1 MPRRRATPRPAGPR
15 GHCACA
21 HAASRPGRV
30 WGVGWGERALPV
42 PPHRRA
48 QPGHEGEGVE
58 GGRRECVCV
67 CGEMASLIPAAASS
81 PAGAPSRSK
90 KRPASPGTGSGP
102 AKKKK
107 TTAPG
112 GSQVTEGGP
121 GGRRACAGASSPP
134 PFRAC
139 SRRGGAGR
147 PLPQAGSAGVASP
160 PAGTVVSL
168 CVPRQPRG
176 RLLAWL
182 PPPRLPFLF
191 LLARGSRRAPGKDW
205 PPGAAGPGGVGVP
218 PPRAGGFFPG
228 VGPPSFRPLVITLLS
243 ALCVVTLSDQTVLQ
257 SFVSFRA
264 CLQ

>member
-1 MPRRRATPRPAGPR
+1 M
-15 GHCACA
+15 
-21 HAASRPGRV
+21 SV
-30 WGVGWGERALPV
+30 
-42 PPHRRA
+42 
-48 QPGHEGEGVE
+48 
-58 GGRRECVCV
+58 CVCV

-168 CVPRQPRG
+168 CVPRQAAPG
-176 RLLAWL
+176 PAPCLASPAPLPL
-182 PPPRLPFLF
+182 PPRPWKPPSSGEGLAAGCRWAGGGRCSPAPGWRFL
-191 LLARGSRRAPGKDW
+191 SRRWTPEFQAFSYHF
-205 PPGAAGPGGVGVP
+205 AVGVVCGD
-218 PPRAGGFFPG
+218 AF
-228 VGPPSFRPLVITLLS
+228 
-243 ALCVVTLSDQTVLQ
+243 
-257 SFVSFRA
+257 
-264 CLQ
+264 

>member
-1 MPRRRATPRPAGPR
+1 M
-15 GHCACA
+15 
-21 HAASRPGRV
+21 S
-30 WGVGWGERALPV
+30 E
-42 PPHRRA
+42 
-48 QPGHEGEGVE
+48 
-58 GGRRECVCV
+58 CV

-134 PFRAC
+134 PPFRAC

-182 PPPRLPFLF
+182 PPPGSPSSSSSPVEAAELRGRTGRRVPLGRGGSVFPRPG
-191 LLARGSRRAPGKDW
+191 LA
-205 PPGAAGPGGVGVP
+205 
-218 PPRAGGFFPG
+218 
-228 VGPPSFRPLVITLLS
+228 
-243 ALCVVTLSDQTVLQ
+243 
-257 SFVSFRA
+257 VSFQALDPRVSG
-264 CLQ
+264 L

>member
-134 PFRAC
+134 PPPPFRAC

-168 CVPRQPRG
+168 CVPRQAAPG
-176 RLLAWL
+176 PAPCLASPAPLPL
-182 PPPRLPFLF
+182 PPRPWKPPSSGEGLAAGCRWAGGGRCSPAPGWRFL
-191 LLARGSRRAPGKDW
+191 SRRWTPEFQAFSYHF
-205 PPGAAGPGGVGVP
+205 AVGVVCGD
-218 PPRAGGFFPG
+218 AF
-228 VGPPSFRPLVITLLS
+228 
-243 ALCVVTLSDQTVLQ
+243 
-257 SFVSFRA
+257 
-264 CLQ
+264 

>member
-121 GGRRACAGASSPP
+121 GGRRACAGASS
-134 PFRAC
+134 
-139 SRRGGAGR
+139 
-147 PLPQAGSAGVASP
+147 
-160 PAGTVVSL
+160 
-168 CVPRQPRG
+168 
-176 RLLAWL
+176 L
-182 PPPRLPFLF
+182 PPPPLPRMLTAGRGGRYLRRARRESRLPRRGPSSLSVFPGSPGAGSLPGFPPPAPLPLPPRPWKPPSSGEGLAAGCRWAGGGRCSPAPGWRFL
-191 LLARGSRRAPGKDW
+191 SRRWTPEFQAFSYHF
-205 PPGAAGPGGVGVP
+205 AVGVVCGD
-218 PPRAGGFFPG
+218 AF
-228 VGPPSFRPLVITLLS
+228 
-243 ALCVVTLSDQTVLQ
+243 
-257 SFVSFRA
+257 
-264 CLQ
+264 

>member
-182 PPPRLPFLF
+182 PPPGSPSSSSSPVEAAELRGRTGRRVPLGRGGSVFPRPG
-191 LLARGSRRAPGKDW
+191 LA
-205 PPGAAGPGGVGVP
+205 
-218 PPRAGGFFPG
+218 
-228 VGPPSFRPLVITLLS
+228 
-243 ALCVVTLSDQTVLQ
+243 
-257 SFVSFRA
+257 VSFQALDPRVPG
-264 CLQ
+264 L

>member
-121 GGRRACAGASSPP
+121 GGRRACAGASSLPPP

-139 SRRGGAGR
+139 SRRGGAAVTSGGLGGSR
-147 PLPQAGSAGVASP
+147 VSPGGDRRLSLCSPAGSPGAGSLPGFPGSP
-160 PAGTVVSL
+160 SSSSSPVEAAEL
-168 CVPRQPRG
+168 RG
-176 RLLAWL
+176 RTGRRVPLGRGGSVFPRPGLA
-182 PPPRLPFLF
+182 
-191 LLARGSRRAPGKDW
+191 
-205 PPGAAGPGGVGVP
+205 
-218 PPRAGGFFPG
+218 
-228 VGPPSFRPLVITLLS
+228 
-243 ALCVVTLSDQTVLQ
+243 
-257 SFVSFRA
+257 VSFQALDPRVSG
-264 CLQ
+264 L